1 MNGGENVFLV
11 KASAEWVAQME
22 ARYVSVEDLS
32 LQDAKVAVRELV
44 NVPPYFNGDK
54 DAAARDVLIRKLEK
68 HQESKGVDWLVEK
81 FKQLSPSARKA
92 FLSAIKG

>member
-1 MNGGENVFLV
+1 MI
-11 KASAEWVAQME
+11 SSYM
-22 ARYVSVEDLS
+22 
-32 LQDAKVAVRELV
+32 
-44 NVPPYFNGDK
+44 K